1 MANLFIKLIFG
12 ILNFLCSIFFLPLK
26 PIMALVPSLSNF
38 FNAIT
43 TFMGYGLNYIDFFLK
58 LLMIPKYLVVL
69 VFGFG
74 FGIFA
79 FNLTIRV
86 VGMGMAIYHY
96 FKP

>member
-1 MANLFIKLIFG
+1 MANLIIKVIFG

-26 PIMALVPSLSNF
+26 PIMALIPGLTSF
-38 FNAIT
+38 FTAIT
-43 TFMGYGLNYIDFFLK
+43 TFIGYGLNYIDFFLK
-58 LLMIPKYLVVL
+58 LLMIPKSLVVT

-74 FGIFA
+74 LGIFA